1 MRTQCAYCG
10 DLVAEGEYD
19 AHLRTN
25 HYDEL
30 GAIDRRR
37 VGDGPST
44 PSRQRLVT
52 YAGFG
57 ALGVVFLV
65 AYLYLFLGSAG
76 SNSGAAVQPDSAS
89 PIHEHG
95 TIAVSYDGTV
105 VDFDDPQYVLR
116 DECFHFHT
124 ADSSELWHTHC
135 EDVTIEYALETL
147 GMELTGD
154 SFSVDGETFSE
165 ADGDTITVTVDGEPV
180 DAQEYVLDGVGSVED
195 AAAGAGDHVEVVV
208 ETGD

>member
-1 MRTQCAYCG
+1 MGRQCAYCG
-10 DLVAEGEYD
+10 DSVAEEEYD
-19 AHLRTN
+19 GHLRTN
-25 HYDEL
+25 HGDEL

-37 VGDGPST
+37 VGDRPSKR
-44 PSRQRLVT
+44 SRRSLVA
-52 YAGFG
+52 YVGVG
-57 ALGVVFLV
+57 ALGVVFV
-65 AYLYLFLGSAG
+65 AAYLFLFLGSAG
-76 SNSGAAVQPDSAS
+76 STSGAATQPDSSS

-95 TIAVSYDGTV
+95 TIAVSYDGTE

-154 SFSVDGETFSE
+154 SFSVDAESFSV
-165 ADGDTITVTVDGEPV
+165 ADGDTISVTVDGEPV
-180 DAQEYVLDGVGSVED
+180 DPQEYVLDGVGSVED
-195 AAAGAGDHVEVVV
+195 AADGAGDHVEVVV
-208 ETGD
+208 ESSD